1 MCEKHW
7 LVASPTPPSGDPARN
22 PGMCPNWESNW
33 RPYGSQAG
41 TQSIEPHQP
50 GLPFLTFTKTLQ
62 WDLKLSQVV
71 FTHLPPGHEKGC
83 WLASLFGERGTWGL
97 STGLLNELSTLL
109 RHSVKPQTLRP
120 EVNM

>member
-50 GLPFLTFTKTLQ
+50 GRPI
-62 WDLKLSQVV
+62 DSLSPNYSYV
-71 FTHLPPGHEKGC
+71 
-83 WLASLFGERGTWGL
+83 
-97 STGLLNELSTLL
+97 
-109 RHSVKPQTLRP
+109 
-120 EVNM
+120 EVRY